1 MKIDY
6 YLDQLLASKFAL
18 PIAITLVALAIIL
31 IINWRKLRYQ
41 WLEWSTRRCLNQ
53 IGIKQI
59 KNVTWTDGLDG
70 NFKIDRIAMLHNSI
84 LLLAFKPYSGNI
96 YCADSIAE
104 WTQVIGQKSYKFTN
118 PLFELENQVTAI
130 QSLIPN
136 VPIRG
141 ALFFD
146 HSARFP
152 KGHPDKVLNPDN
164 IPEFMLRLKCPEPTS
179 GILESWES
187 LLGISKQLNLSI
199 LLQK

>member
-31 IINWRKLRYQ
+31 IINWRKLRHQ

-53 IGIKQI
+53 IGIKQM
-59 KNVTWTDGLDG
+59 KNVVWPDGLDG
-70 NFKIDRIAMLHNSI
+70 SFKIERIAMLHDSI

-96 YCADSIAE
+96 YCSDSIPE

-118 PLFELENQVTAI
+118 PLFELENQVTTI
-130 QSLIPN
+130 QSLMPN

-146 HSARFP
+146 HSAKFP

-164 IPEFMLRLKCPEPTS
+164 IPEYMLRLKCPEPGS

-187 LLGISKQLNLSI
+187 LLEMSKQLNHSI

>member
-6 YLDQLLASKFAL
+6 YLEQLLASKFAL

-41 WLEWSTRRCLNQ
+41 WLEWSTRRSLNQ
-53 IGIKQI
+53 IGIKQM
-59 KNVTWTDGLDG
+59 KNVVCSDGIDG
-70 NFKIDRIAMLHNSI
+70 SFKIDRMVMLHNSI

-96 YCADSIAE
+96 YCADSIPE
-104 WTQVIGQKSYKFTN
+104 WTQVIGRKSYKFNN
-118 PLFELENQVTAI
+118 PLFELENQITAI
-130 QSLIPN
+130 QDIMPD

-146 HSARFP
+146 HSAKFP
-152 KGHPDKVLNPDN
+152 KGHPDNVLNPDN
-164 IPEFMLRLKCPEPTS
+164 IPEYMLRVKCPEPS
-179 GILESWES
+179 SEILRSWKT
-187 LLGISKQLNLSI
+187 LLNMAKQVNQTI

>member
-187 LLGISKQLNLSI
+187 LLGISKQLNHSI

>member
-59 KNVTWTDGLDG
+59 KNVTWPDGLDG

-187 LLGISKQLNLSI
+187 LLGISKQLNHSI